1 MSEIMDFE
9 EDLGEEEYS
18 GFRIEDDKT
27 AEWAMAK
34 IREAEDNTA
43 MWEAH
48 FEGQLRRIKE
58 TNEHTV
64 ATMKAFLRDY
74 FDKVPHKI
82 TKTEENYRLPSGKL
96 VLKHQK
102 PQMERDEEAL
112 LDWVRKNH
120 PEHIKRKESVD
131 WEALKKTLTITGE
144 VVTDEEGEIIPAIK
158 VVEREDIF
166 TIGK

>member
-1 MSEIMDFE
+1 MSEIVDFE

-48 FEGQLRRIKE
+48 FKGQLRRIKE

-74 FDKVPHKI
+74 FAKVPHKI

-96 VLKHQK
+96 VLKHRN
-102 PQMERDEEAL
+102 PDLEMDEEKL
-112 LDWVRKNH
+112 LEWVRKEH
-120 PEHIKRKESVD
+120 PEYIKRVESVD
-131 WEALKKTLTITGE
+131 WGNFKKTLKIAGE
-144 VVTDEEGEIIPAIK
+144 TVTDEDGVIVPYIK
-158 VVEREDIF
+158 AVERPDEF